1 MPTKVVYIHG
11 MGGGPEDWRPVQ
23 TRQPGLSLEIDSK
36 AETPEA
42 AAKKLADQVI
52 SLVSGSFALCGY
64 SLGGRIALLAT
75 RDLLARKKKPDGLI
89 LISTG
94 LGFAEEADRATRNA
108 KDDEW
113 ATLAATNP
121 ADFWK
126 QWYEQDIF
134 ASLAGVPEASRANWL
149 EQRKAIDPDALAGQ
163 LRHLGPGRHGDLLPV
178 LKEVIAKGVK
188 VYYIAGTLDPK
199 YVAVCDQVKTLPGT
213 LVDQLVGAGHILPLE
228 APDALAQ
235 RIAKFIK

>member
-1 MPTKVVYIHG
+1 MPTKVVYVHG

-23 TRQPGLSLEIDSK
+23 TRQPGLSLEVDSS

-42 AAKKLADQVI
+42 AAKKLADQVA

-75 RDLLARKKKPDGLI
+75 RDLLGRKKKPDGLI
-89 LISTG
+89 LVSTG
-94 LGFAEEADRATRNA
+94 LGFAGEDERSARNA
-108 KDDEW
+108 KDEEW
-113 ATLAATNP
+113 ASLAASNP
-121 ADFWK
+121 GEFWK
-126 QWYEQDIF
+126 KWYEQDIF
-134 ASLAGVPEASRANWL
+134 ASLAGVPEASRLNWL
-149 EQRKAIDPDALAGQ
+149 DQRKALDGDTLAGQ
-163 LRHLGPGRHGDLLPV
+163 LRHLGPGRHADLLPI

-188 VYYIAGTLDPK
+188 VFYIAGSLDAK
-199 YVAVCDQVKTLPGT
+199 YVAVSEQVKAIPGT
-213 LVDQLVGAGHILPLE
+213 LVDQIVGAGHIIPLE